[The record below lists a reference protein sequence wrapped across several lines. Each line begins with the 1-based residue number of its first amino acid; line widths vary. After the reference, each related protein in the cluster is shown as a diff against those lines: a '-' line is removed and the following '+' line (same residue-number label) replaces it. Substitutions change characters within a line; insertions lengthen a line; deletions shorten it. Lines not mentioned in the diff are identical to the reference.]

1 MQVSL
6 WLQEYDGVSSPDDSH
21 PLSLLWGKELLEEK
35 LLGLKFTISPNSFF
49 QAKKLVLRREKFR
62 SRHSQDKHVSFVPLS
77 TGIERKAYG
86 RPSKAGC
93 ANAHR
98 SE

>member
-49 QAKKLVLRREKFR
+49 Q
-62 SRHSQDKHVSFVPLS
+62 
-77 TGIERKAYG
+77 
-86 RPSKAGC
+86 
-93 ANAHR
+93 
-98 SE
+98 